1 MDCGVCRGGRLFVRF
16 VTRRVK
22 NKVASAK
29 AYLFRDAP
37 NLQQPIQCLHNVL
50 AQYETRITE
59 LERRRDANQAAAQRS
74 IALFKESKNP
84 SHRLE
89 AQHSLKTK
97 AMNLKHAN
105 LLRQRMNVLEQH
117 KLTLEEAGVQR

>member
-1 MDCGVCRGGRLFVRF
+1 MSRGRLFVRF

-22 NKVASAK
+22 NRVASAK

-74 IALFKESKNP
+74 IALFKETKNP

-89 AQHSLKTK
+89 AQHALKTK

>member
-89 AQHSLKTK
+89 AQHCLKTK